1 MYRISHYGQKYWA
14 IILRPYGTSLF
25 GTHWLLEVVFS
36 LLPQLCVHHTFLN
49 CFFQLEEKIND

>member
-25 GTHWLLEVVFS
+25 GTQWLLEVVFS

-49 CFFQLEEKIND
+49 CYFQL